1 MSDLELN
8 LELQPL
14 TILSADLAKK
24 KKKKKNYK
32 NYVVIIRLTIYRS
45 ELVTHDII

>member
-8 LELQPL
+8 LELQLL
-14 TILSADLAKK
+14 TILSADLAEKK
-24 KKKKKNYK
+24 KKKIK
-32 NYVVIIRLTIYRS
+32 NYVVIVRLTIYRS

>member
-14 TILSADLAKK
+14 TILSADLAE
-24 KKKKKNYK
+24 KKKNYK
-32 NYVVIIRLTIYRS
+32 NYVVIVRLTIHRS

>member
-14 TILSADLAKK
+14 TILSADLAE
-24 KKKKKNYK
+24 KKKNYE
-32 NYVVIIRLTIYRS
+32 NYVVIVRLTIYRS

>member
-14 TILSADLAKK
+14 TIVSADLAE
-24 KKKKKNYK
+24 KKNYK
-32 NYVVIIRLTIYRS
+32 NYVVIVRLTIYRS

>member
-14 TILSADLAKK
+14 TILSADLAE
-24 KKKKKNYK
+24 KKKKNYK
-32 NYVVIIRLTIYRS
+32 NYVVIVRLTIYRS